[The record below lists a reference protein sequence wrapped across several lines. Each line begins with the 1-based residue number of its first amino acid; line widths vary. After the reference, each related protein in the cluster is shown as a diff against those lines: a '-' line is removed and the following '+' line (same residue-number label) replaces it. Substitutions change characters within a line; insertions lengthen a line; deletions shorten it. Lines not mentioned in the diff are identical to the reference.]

1 LANCIAFH
9 SYKGGTGKTT
19 IAANFAA
26 SLANRGYH
34 VFLLD
39 LDIYAPSLQS
49 YFEKEPKKW
58 INDFL
63 YSNAELEEVLT
74 DLTPTVI
81 ENNKNNSENNRKKN
95 KKSNNGKL
103 WVAFSNSKKE
113 EIYKLEGGTSG
124 GGGGAGK
131 QDTSKIQLLR
141 RFILL
146 REHLISQYD
155 ADYIIIDTSPFFNS

>member
-1 LANCIAFH
+1 MANCIAFH

-81 ENNKNNSENNRKKN
+81 ENDKNNSENIGKKIRRTVLVSYGLPSPILRKKKYTN
-95 KKSNNGKL
+95 LKEVP
-103 WVAFSNSKKE
+103 VAE
-113 EIYKLEGGTSG
+113 EEEQ
-124 GGGGAGK
+124 A
-131 QDTSKIQLLR
+131 SKILQKYSFYEGLYSY
-141 RFILL
+141 
-146 REHLISQYD
+146 E
-155 ADYIIIDTSPFFNS
+155 NN